1 MADLFLHKDK
11 IGCAKKELAN
21 ALNPLLGSDF
31 FQNSLQKRFDTGRRD
46 VIGFSV
52 YRHSDACVVAFF
64 HAERGIEVDLI
75 VQRFFFNDLL
85 YGLYHIVGAS
95 DVAGTSDAD
104 VNLQHGHH
112 LRERIPRAAVREL
125 CLSGCRSTKT
135 S

>member
-11 IGCAKKELAN
+11 IGCAKKDLAN
-21 ALNPLLGSDF
+21 ASNPLLGSDF
-31 FQNSLQKRFDTGRRD
+31 SQNSLQKRFDTGRRD

-112 LRERIPRAAVREL
+112 RRKRIPHAGVRAP